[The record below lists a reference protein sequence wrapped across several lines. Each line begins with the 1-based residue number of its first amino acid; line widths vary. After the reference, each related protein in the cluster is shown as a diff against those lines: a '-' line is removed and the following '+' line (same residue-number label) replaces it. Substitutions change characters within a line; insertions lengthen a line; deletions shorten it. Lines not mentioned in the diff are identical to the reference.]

1 MLYKCVE
8 WGVIMDTKITD
19 LRIRRTYKFLT
30 DALGELI
37 SEKPF
42 GEISVTDIC
51 NRAMVHRTTFYKHFE
66 DKYQLLQV
74 TFLDEQNSFVEKC
87 KAASVND
94 TDPKFFYTRL
104 VRQMFEYVSENKDIF
119 KKGVLH
125 PYNHYLTELLKNTI
139 VSYLQ
144 DHFKEDSLK
153 YNINYTVPIPIM
165 AEYYAGSCI
174 SLLVWWLKTD
184 LEISIDKMVDYMDII
199 ISDKAASLG
208 NHHL

>member
-1 MLYKCVE
+1 
-8 WGVIMDTKITD
+8 MDAKITD

-30 DALGELI
+30 DALFELI

-51 NRAMVHRTTFYKHFE
+51 NRAMIHRTTFYKHFE

-74 TFLDEQNSFVEKC
+74 TFLDEQHNFIEKC
-87 KAASVND
+87 KSDGAND

-104 VRQMFEYVSENKDIF
+104 VREMFQYVYENSDIF

-125 PYNHYLTELLKNTI
+125 PYNHYLTDLLRNTI
-139 VSYLQ
+139 VSSLQ

-153 YNINYTVPIPIM
+153 YNISYSVPIPLM

-174 SLLVWWLKTD
+174 SLLVWWLKND

-208 NHHL
+208 NYHI